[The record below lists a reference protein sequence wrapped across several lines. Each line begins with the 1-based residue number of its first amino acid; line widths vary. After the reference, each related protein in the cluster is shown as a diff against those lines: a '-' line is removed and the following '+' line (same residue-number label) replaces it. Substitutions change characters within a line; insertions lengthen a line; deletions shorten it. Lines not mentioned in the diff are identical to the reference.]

1 MKKFGI
7 GKPIYVDFF
16 APLNE
21 SNDKTAAE
29 EIKFDFKSMPEELEL
44 LEQGRV
50 MDFCRKQILKMCYYL
65 QRVRSIEVLQM
76 KAEFLQDESQSV
88 WFTFAK
94 DIQYRELKDRI
105 AIQKEDQSK
114 AAASL

>member
-1 MKKFGI
+1 MSYIQTALKVPKFGI

-21 SNDKTAAE
+21 TNDKTAAE

-76 KAEFLQDESQSV
+76 KAEFLQDES
-88 WFTFAK
+88 
-94 DIQYRELKDRI
+94 
-105 AIQKEDQSK
+105 
-114 AAASL
+114 